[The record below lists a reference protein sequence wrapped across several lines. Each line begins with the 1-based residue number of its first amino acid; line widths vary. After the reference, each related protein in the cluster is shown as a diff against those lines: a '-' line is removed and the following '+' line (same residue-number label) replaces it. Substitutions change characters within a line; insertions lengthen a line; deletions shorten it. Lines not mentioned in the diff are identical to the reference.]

1 MNTTTSPVH
10 DNRIFAPQSRM
21 FSPERIFAPQ
31 NRMFSPERIFAPQ
44 NRMFGPQ
51 ARMFAPE
58 ARMFA
63 PASTSCTSSPARLA
77 GQSPGLARPG
87 VGWLRR
93 P

>member
-10 DNRIFAPQSRM
+10 DNRIFAPQ
-21 FSPERIFAPQ
+21 
-31 NRMFSPERIFAPQ
+31 

-51 ARMFAPE
+51 ARMFAPENRMFSPKARMFAPE

>member
-10 DNRIFAPQSRM
+10 DNRIFAPQ
-21 FSPERIFAPQ
+21 
-31 NRMFSPERIFAPQ
+31 NRMFSPQARIFPPAA
-44 NRMFGPQ
+44 RMFSPS
-51 ARMFAPE
+51 RIFAPE
-58 ARMFA
+58 ARMFS

>member
-10 DNRIFAPQSRM
+10 DN
-21 FSPERIFAPQ
+21 
-31 NRMFSPERIFAPQ
+31 RIFAPQ

-58 ARMFA
+58 NRMFSPQARMFGPQARMFA
-63 PASTSCTSSPARLA
+63 AASTSRTSSPARLA

>member
-10 DNRIFAPQSRM
+10 DNL
-21 FSPERIFAPQ
+21 
-31 NRMFSPERIFAPQ
+31 IFAPQ

-51 ARMFAPE
+51 ARMFAPENRMFSPRARMFAPE

-63 PASTSCTSSPARLA
+63 PASTSCTSFPARLA
-77 GQSPGLARPG
+77 GHSPGLARPG